1 MRELPKSDIII
12 DINKGYA
19 LRRIGTYSPN
29 AKEQIVHTFI
39 PLNHFCAMSPATDVC
54 VFGALWKK
62 VNVVELATTITSQH
76 TISYN
81 SDIVSSLVG
90 KDITRVLTQNHPD
103 DIINN
108 NKSIFHLINN
118 QFYCQKSYEKALM
131 TLCPNNDPDN
141 YSDIQR
147 VRPSSIGTI
156 VKQIRSNTID
166 SEYLSGIDSKL
177 FLKAIFS
184 SMDTSYTN
192 SNIEDN

>member
-90 KDITRVLTQNHPD
+90 KDITRVTQHHPN
-103 DIINN
+103 DIIK
-108 NKSIFHLINN
+108 NKKIN
-118 QFYCQKSYEKALM
+118 
-131 TLCPNNDPDN
+131 
-141 YSDIQR
+141 
-147 VRPSSIGTI
+147 
-156 VKQIRSNTID
+156 
-166 SEYLSGIDSKL
+166 
-177 FLKAIFS
+177 FS
-184 SMDTSYTN
+184 SCQQS
-192 SNIEDN
+192 ILL